1 MNAHRLSLTHR
12 ARRTA
17 IFALMIL
24 SPSLLLGGCVSTGGT
39 GGSNAITGFDQI
51 TLAPGDSG
59 TCESSPC
66 TVFLRMPE
74 GTGTFEVTSNSSG
87 RIGEYPAGQ
96 TVKLGGFWSSQA
108 FNIVGADVPK
118 AYAYIPNQQ

>member
-1 MNAHRLSLTHR
+1 MNAHYPALS
-12 ARRTA
+12 RRTA
-17 IFALMIL
+17 RFTLIIL
-24 SPSLLLGGCVSTGGT
+24 SPFLLLGGCVSTGGT
-39 GGSNAITGFDQI
+39 GGNNAITGFDQI

-66 TVFLRMPE
+66 TVFLEMPD

-108 FNIVGADVPK
+108 FTIEGTDLPK
-118 AYAYIPNQQ
+118 AYAYIANQQ